1 MSTTSPENSNLSD
14 QARRHLWMHF
24 SRMGSYETHEVPVIV
39 RGEGAYVWDQH
50 GKRYLDGLAG
60 LFTSQI
66 GHGRTELA
74 EAGAKQA
81 GTLAYFPLWTYAH
94 PRAIELAERV
104 ASYAP
109 GDLNRV
115 FFTTG
120 GSEAVESAW
129 KLARQYFRIIGQ
141 PQRTKVISR
150 SIAYHGT
157 SMGALSITGIPELRT
172 PFEPLVPGA
181 IKVPNTNFYRAE
193 LFADDEVAFGR
204 WAADEIERAIE
215 REGADTVAAV
225 FLEPVQNAGGCF
237 PPPPGYFERVRE
249 ICDRHGV
256 LLVSDEVICA
266 FGRLGHWFGALR
278 YGYQPDIITVA
289 KGLTSGYAP
298 LGAMIASDRLMEPF
312 LEPGASF
319 LHGFTFAGHPVSCAV
334 ALANLD
340 VFEGEQ
346 ILQHVQ
352 ANEASFRGR
361 PRGPLDLP
369 DRGQRPRRRL
379 LLRDRARQGQGDT
392 PLLRRRRVRAAAA
405 RLPVRRAVRG
415 RADLPG
421 RRPGRPR
428 GAAVPAAHLRPG
440 GDRLHR
446 LHAARGAHRGV
457 APAVTPGAASGY
469 QRLSLWW
476 EAIPVPL
483 PPRPAL
489 TEDLDVD
496 VCIVGAGFTGLWTAH
511 ALALADP
518 SLRVA
523 VLEREVAGFGASGRN
538 GGWCSALFATSD
550 AALAR
555 RHGIDAMRA
564 MRRAMQETVD
574 VVGASAAGEGID
586 CHFAKGGSV
595 DLVRSEAQRARALAE
610 VDEARA
616 LGFGEDDLRWLGP
629 DETREVI
636 GAAGVLGATFTPHC
650 AVLQPALLAR
660 GLADA
665 VERHGVRHLRAH
677 RGARPSGRRGR
688 RSAVGAH
695 PGRHRAGGVRGAGH
709 RGLDA
714 DPARATSGPSS
725 RCTPSWWPPS
735 RSARTSGRGRG
746 WRAAPPSPTTAT

>member
-1 MSTTSPENSNLSD
+1 MSTTSPENSNLSE
-14 QARRHLWMHF
+14 QARRNLWMHF
-24 SRMGSYETHEVPVIV
+24 SRMGTYETHEVPVIV

-60 LFTSQI
+60 LFTSQL

-193 LFADDEVAFGR
+193 LFADDEVAFGQ

-237 PPPPGYFERVRE
+237 PPPPGYFQRVRE

-278 YGYQPDIITVA
+278 YEYQPDIITVA

-340 VFEGEQ
+340 VFEGEH

-352 ANEASFRGR
+352 ATEGVLPGR
-361 PRGPLDLP
+361 PRRPHRPP
-369 DRGQRPRRRL
+369 DRGQRPRRRV

-392 PLLRRRRVRAAAA
+392 PVLRRRRVRAPAA
-405 RLPVRRAVRG
+405 RLPLGRPVRG
-415 RADLPG
+415 RADLPR
-421 RRPGRPR
+421 RRPGRPG
-428 GAAVPAAHLRPG
+428 GAALSAAHLRPG

-446 LHAARGAHRGV
+446 RHAARGADRSRKAGGPDAPRRTGGTGTRSAGGMGRGEEL
-457 APAVTPGAASGY
+457 AGGATSGY

-476 EAIPVPL
+476 EAVPVPL

-511 ALALADP
+511 ALAQADP
-518 SLRVA
+518 SLRIA

-555 RHGIDAMRA
+555 QHGIDAMRA

-574 VVGASAAGEGID
+574 IVGASAASEGID

-595 DLVRSEAQRARALAE
+595 DLVRSEAQRARALDE

-616 LGFGEDDLRWLGP
+616 LGFGEDDLRWLG
-629 DETREVI
+629 
-636 GAAGVLGATFTPHC
+636 AG
-650 AVLQPALLAR
+650 
-660 GLADA
+660 
-665 VERHGVRHLRAH
+665 
-677 RGARPSGRRGR
+677 RGA
-688 RSAVGAH
+688 
-695 PGRHRAGGVRGAGH
+695 
-709 RGLDA
+709 
-714 DPARATSGPSS
+714 
-725 RCTPSWWPPS
+725 
-735 RSARTSGRGRG
+735 
-746 WRAAPPSPTTAT
+746 